1 MAGKGQAE
9 PRDTRAGAPEG
20 GGPAASD
27 REDPA
32 ASGGGDSAAFAFV
45 QSLAA
50 ELSGGKVDLPS
61 FPDIVPRVRQ
71 ALADDSATPEKIV
84 RVVSSEPALA
94 AKLLQIA
101 NSAALNFSGKAVT
114 DLRTAV
120 ARLGFN
126 MVRTAAIA
134 FAMSQLKKAD
144 ALQGLEKPL
153 DALWRRSA
161 AVAAMSH
168 VLARRFSRVNP
179 DTALLAGL
187 LHGIGELYI
196 LTRAKRH
203 PQLFDDP
210 SAYAAIVRDWHTS
223 IAKALLENWEMADE
237 IVCAVSEFESNERDH
252 DGPPDL
258 TDVLSVAYL
267 VVSYQD
273 HPDAIELNMQGV
285 SACRRMR
292 LDRAAYEKLI
302 GESADEVAAMQQ
314 ALGS

>member
-1 MAGKGQAE
+1 MASTRQAE
-9 PRDTRAGAPEG
+9 PHESGVGEPEG
-20 GGPAASD
+20 GGTAA
-27 REDPA
+27 P
-32 ASGGGDSAAFAFV
+32 GGIDSAAFAFV

-71 ALADDSATPEKIV
+71 ALADENATPEKIV

-94 AKLLQIA
+94 ARLLQIA

-126 MVRTAAIA
+126 MVRTAAVA

-153 DALWRRSA
+153 DVLWRRSA
-161 AVAAMSH
+161 ATAAMSH
-168 VLARRFSRVNP
+168 VLAKRFSRVNP

-196 LTRAKRH
+196 LTRAKQH
-203 PQLFDDP
+203 PQLFANA
-210 SAYAAIVRDWHTS
+210 SAYGAIVRDWHTS
-223 IAKALLENWEMADE
+223 IAKALLENWEMAEE
-237 IVCAVSEFESNERDH
+237 IVCAVSEFENNEREH
-252 DGPPDL
+252 RGPPDL

-267 VVSYQD
+267 IVSYQD

-285 SACRRMR
+285 AACRRMQ
-292 LDRAAYEKLI
+292 LDGAAYRKLI